1 MGDKEIMDLYNNTT
15 ARDRNRISTLVS
27 CRVPKE
33 EPDLNNT
40 YEEMYFDLLME
51 QAEAHLIKYGFWP
64 TYEMEELDYDDIPDI
79 YSNTAE
85 EWYKER
91 HKSSV
96 ENTLS

>member
-1 MGDKEIMDLYNNTT
+1 MGDKEIKDLYNNTT

-33 EPDLNNT
+33 EADLKNT

-64 TYEMEELDYDDIPDI
+64 TFEMEELDYDDIPDI
-79 YSNTAE
+79 YSNTAV
-85 EWYKER
+85 EWHKER
-91 HKSSV
+91 HKGCQV
-96 ENTLS
+96 